1 MRTKPDAPN
10 PAGGHET
17 SDVNVRSLAYFG
29 GVLFLVLV
37 LTLISMRW
45 VFFHFAKSQPLGPPP
60 TPFENARTLPPAPRL
75 QVEPRLELEHYRQEQ
90 QRVLTS
96 YGWVDRPNGIV
107 RIPIDR
113 AMTLLLERGLPV
125 RTQGAPA
132 GETAGKSEPQR
143 NGGTGGVKSGNTGN
157 ER

>member
-1 MRTKPDAPN
+1 MQTKPETPN
-10 PAGGHET
+10 PAAGHET
-17 SDVNVRSLAYFG
+17 SDVDVRSLAYFG

-45 VFFHFAKSQPLGPPP
+45 VFFHFAKSQPLGPPL

-75 QVEPRLELEHYRQEQ
+75 QVEPRLELDHYRQEQ
-90 QRVLTS
+90 QQMLNS

-113 AMTLLLERGLPV
+113 AMNLLLERGLPT
-125 RTQGAPA
+125 RAQGAPA
-132 GETAGKSEPQR
+132 APDAEAAGSTKP
-143 NGGTGGVKSGNTGN
+143 SGADN

>member
-1 MRTKPDAPN
+1 MPTKPGAPH

-17 SDVNVRSLAYFG
+17 SDVDVRGLAYFG
-29 GVLFLVLV
+29 GGLFLVLV
-37 LTLISMRW
+37 LTILSMRW

-75 QVEPRLELEHYRQEQ
+75 QVEPRLELDHYRQEQ
-90 QRVLTS
+90 QQMLNS

-113 AMTLLLERGLPV
+113 AIALLLERGLPT

-132 GETAGKSEPQR
+132 GETAGKPEPQG
-143 NGGTGGVKSGNTGN
+143 NGGTGRAKKTDN